1 MKVYNAKDWLSFIF
15 KIPKSDTI
23 KKLWPS
29 ILFMGALTWGVA
41 YLELDYFQLNQ
52 NSTLKNTSILHTVIG
67 FVLSLLL
74 VFRTNTAYDRWW
86 EGRKMWGKLVN
97 DSRNLAV
104 KLNALLP
111 ADAVSER
118 TYFAKSI
125 TLFAKILHTHLTS
138 ESTKYMLDEE
148 MRPEYDS
155 YLKAQHPPTKV
166 VSNLYDEFFKMA
178 NNYQFKP
185 EDKLMIET
193 NLNGLL
199 EVAGA
204 CERIKNTPIPIAYA
218 FFIKKFIFIYVLTLP
233 IGYVFTTGYF
243 IVPLVM
249 IIFYVLLSIELIAE
263 EIEDPFNGGPDDLP
277 TIQMAKNIGKNVHTA
292 LLKKENANE

>member
-1 MKVYNAKDWLSFIF
+1 MIVYNAKDWLGFIF
-15 KIPKSDTI
+15 KIHKSDTVR
-23 KKLWPS
+23 KLWPA
-29 ILFMGALTWGVA
+29 ILFMGLLSWLVA
-41 YLELDYFQLNQ
+41 YLELDYFNLSQ
-52 NSTLKNTSILHTVIG
+52 NSALKNTSILHTVIG

-104 KLNALLP
+104 KLNALIP
-111 ADAVSER
+111 EEDRVTR
-118 TYFAKSI
+118 IYFSNKI
-125 TLFAKILHTHLTS
+125 KLFAKVLHTHLTS

-148 MRPEYDS
+148 EHPEYDES
-155 YLKAQHPPTKV
+155 LKAQHPPTKV
-166 VSNLYDEFFKMA
+166 VGKMYVA
-178 NNYQFKP
+178 LQKLEMDKIISP
-185 EDKLMIET
+185 QDKLILDQ

-199 EVAGA
+199 DVAGA

-218 FFIKKFIFIYVLTLP
+218 VFIKKFIFVYVLTLP

-263 EIEDPFNGGPDDLP
+263 EIEDPFNGGTDDLP
-277 TIQMAKNIGKNVHTA
+277 TAKIAENIGKYVSNV
-292 LLKKENANE
+292 LKDNN

>member
-1 MKVYNAKDWLSFIF
+1 MQVYNAKDWLGFIF
-15 KIPKSDTI
+15 KIHKSDTVR
-23 KKLWPS
+23 KLWPAI
-29 ILFMGALTWGVA
+29 ILMGLLSWLVA
-41 YLELDYFQLNQ
+41 YLELDYFDLSQ
-52 NSTLKNTSILHTVIG
+52 NSALKNTSILHTVIG

-97 DSRNLAV
+97 DSRNLSV
-104 KLNALLP
+104 KLNALIP
-111 ADAVSER
+111 EDDKVSR
-118 TYFAKSI
+118 IYFTNKI
-125 TLFAKILHTHLTS
+125 KLFAKVLHTHLTS

-148 MRPEYDS
+148 EHPEYEES
-155 YLKAQHPPTKV
+155 LKAQHPPTKIV
-166 VSNLYDEFFKMA
+166 GKMYVALQKLEPEKIISPQDKMILDE
-178 NNYQFKP
+178 
-185 EDKLMIET
+185 

-199 EVAGA
+199 DVAGA

-218 FFIKKFIFIYVLTLP
+218 VFIKKFIFVYVLTLP

-263 EIEDPFNGGPDDLP
+263 EIEDPFNGGTDDLP
-277 TIQMAKNIGKNVHTA
+277 TAKIAENIGKYVSNV
-292 LLKKENANE
+292 LKDNN

>member
-1 MKVYNAKDWLSFIF
+1 MIVYNAKDWLGFIF
-15 KIPKSDTI
+15 KIHKSDTVR
-23 KKLWPS
+23 KLWPS
-29 ILFMGALTWGVA
+29 ILFMGLLSWLVA
-41 YLELDYFQLNQ
+41 YLELDYFDLSQ
-52 NSTLKNTSILHTVIG
+52 NSALKNTSILHTVIG

-97 DSRNLAV
+97 DSRNLAI
-104 KLNALLP
+104 KLNALIP
-111 ADAVSER
+111 EEDKVTR
-118 TYFAKSI
+118 IYFSNKI
-125 TLFAKILHTHLTS
+125 KLFAKVLHTHLTS

-148 MRPEYDS
+148 EHPEYDES
-155 YLKAQHPPTKV
+155 LKAQHPPTKIV
-166 VSNLYDEFFKMA
+166 GKMYVA
-178 NNYQFKP
+178 LQKLEREKIISP
-185 EDKLMIET
+185 QDKLILDQ

-199 EVAGA
+199 DVAGA

-218 FFIKKFIFIYVLTLP
+218 VFIKKFIFVYVLTLP

-263 EIEDPFNGGPDDLP
+263 EIEDPFNGGTDDLP
-277 TIQMAKNIGKNVHTA
+277 TAKIAENIGKYVSNV
-292 LLKKENANE
+292 LKDNN

>member
-1 MKVYNAKDWLSFIF
+1 MQVYNAKDWLGFIF
-15 KIPKSDTI
+15 KIHKSDTVR
-23 KKLWPS
+23 KLWPA
-29 ILFMGALTWGVA
+29 ILFMGLLSWLVA
-41 YLELDYFQLNQ
+41 YLELDYFNLSQ

-97 DSRNLAV
+97 DSRNLAI
-104 KLNALLP
+104 KLNALIP
-111 ADAVSER
+111 EEDKVTR
-118 TYFAKSI
+118 IYFSNKI
-125 TLFAKILHTHLTS
+125 KLFAKVLHTHLTS

-148 MRPEYDS
+148 EHPEYDES
-155 YLKAQHPPTKV
+155 LKAQHPPTKV
-166 VSNLYDEFFKMA
+166 VGKLYVALQKLEKDKIISP
-178 NNYQFKP
+178 Q
-185 EDKLMIET
+185 DKLILDQ

-199 EVAGA
+199 DVAGA

-218 FFIKKFIFIYVLTLP
+218 VFIKKFIFVYVLTLP

-263 EIEDPFNGGPDDLP
+263 EIEDPFNGGTDDLP
-277 TIQMAKNIGKNVHTA
+277 TAKIAENIGKYVSNV
-292 LLKKENANE
+292 LKENN

>member
-1 MKVYNAKDWLSFIF
+1 MKVYNAKDWLGFIF
-15 KIPKSDTI
+15 KIHKSDTVR
-23 KKLWPS
+23 KLWPS
-29 ILFMGALTWGVA
+29 IILMGLLSWLVA
-41 YLELDYFQLNQ
+41 YLELDYFDLSQ
-52 NSTLKNTSILHTVIG
+52 NSALKNTSILHTVIG

-86 EGRKMWGKLVN
+86 EGRKIWGKLVN
-97 DSRNLAV
+97 DSRNLSV

-111 ADAVSER
+111 EDDKVSR
-118 TYFAKSI
+118 IYFANKI
-125 TLFAKILHTHLTS
+125 KLFAKVLHTHLTS

-148 MRPEYDS
+148 EHPEYED
-155 YLKAQHPPTKV
+155 YLKAQHPPTKIV
-166 VSNLYDEFFKMA
+166 GKMYVA
-178 NNYQFKP
+178 LQKLEREKVLTP
-185 EDKLMIET
+185 QDKIILNE

-199 EVAGA
+199 DVAGA

-218 FFIKKFIFIYVLTLP
+218 VFIKKFIFVYVLTLP

-263 EIEDPFNGGPDDLP
+263 EIEDPFNGGTDDLP
-277 TIQMAKNIGKNVHTA
+277 TAKIAQNIGKYVSNV
-292 LLKKENANE
+292 LKDTN

>member
-1 MKVYNAKDWLSFIF
+1 MQVYNAKDWLGFIF
-15 KIPKSDTI
+15 KIHKSDTVR
-23 KKLWPS
+23 KLWPAI
-29 ILFMGALTWGVA
+29 ILMGVLSWLVA
-41 YLELDYFQLNQ
+41 YLELDYFDLSQ
-52 NSTLKNTSILHTVIG
+52 NSALKNTSILHTVIG

-97 DSRNLAV
+97 DSRNLSV

-111 ADAVSER
+111 EDDKVSR
-118 TYFAKSI
+118 IYFTNKI
-125 TLFAKILHTHLTS
+125 KLFAKVLHTHLTS

-148 MRPEYDS
+148 EHPEYEES
-155 YLKAQHPPTKV
+155 LKAQHPPTKIV
-166 VSNLYDEFFKMA
+166 GKMYVALQKLERENVITPQDKMILDE
-178 NNYQFKP
+178 
-185 EDKLMIET
+185 

-199 EVAGA
+199 DVAGA

-218 FFIKKFIFIYVLTLP
+218 VFIKKFIFVYVLTLP

-263 EIEDPFNGGPDDLP
+263 EIEDPFNGGTDDLP
-277 TIQMAKNIGKNVHTA
+277 TAKIAENIGKYVSNV
-292 LLKKENANE
+292 LKDNN